1 MADEQLRVDFIL
13 ALPRERVVLIGRV
26 DDIKLDWAAH
36 ANAGAVELYGASA
49 GVKHWSRPVGV
60 AATTADV
67 VRVFQLKVTVWHLT
81 ATSHAEHW
89 ALTAR
94 LQVGNTDTYQH
105 NNSCSQHQ
113 AMHQCLYSTARLVV
127 TMLIIIINDTRY
139 RCSCYQMLTR
149 KSYHECLNC
158 NIRSG
163 GTTPSPFLFFSS
175 PPPCR
180 PLCYSLLSSYFVL
193 PTSPLPVF
201 PILSLPSLFCFPDL
215 AFSPIN
221 PARGLQSDVSS
232 PSDGKHV
239 LMHSELKN
247 HVQHARMTD
256 SRADESS
263 VVVVDVEW
271 CKLDGYA
278 C

>member
-1 MADEQLRVDFIL
+1 MADELLRVDFIL

-26 DDIKLDWAAH
+26 DDIELDWAAH

-127 TMLIIIINDTRY
+127 TMLITRSHGSV
-139 RCSCYQMLTR
+139 R
-149 KSYHECLNC
+149 
-158 NIRSG
+158 
-163 GTTPSPFLFFSS
+163 
-175 PPPCR
+175 
-180 PLCYSLLSSYFVL
+180 VL
-193 PTSPLPVF
+193 
-201 PILSLPSLFCFPDL
+201 
-215 AFSPIN
+215 
-221 PARGLQSDVSS
+221 
-232 PSDGKHV
+232 
-239 LMHSELKN
+239 
-247 HVQHARMTD
+247 
-256 SRADESS
+256 
-263 VVVVDVEW
+263 
-271 CKLDGYA
+271 
-278 C
+278 